1 VAYGTKVKHRK
12 EFGAAAVKHPLSSQ
26 FLAEFGPGPSSAHP
40 INTQPTS
47 GSEDPSD
54 DSSRSNSSNDD
65 ADADMDS
72 SGDSVNILI
81 HYLHILL
88 LSHLF
93 LVIRR

>member
-47 GSEDPSD
+47 GSEDPFD
-54 DSSRSNSSNDD
+54 DSS
-65 ADADMDS
+65 
-72 SGDSVNILI
+72 
-81 HYLHILL
+81 
-88 LSHLF
+88 
-93 LVIRR
+93 